1 LNRYRGGD
9 LGAERKPC
17 GVRCSARPA
26 RTLARAKLGATFLP
40 MRYLVTGGAGFIGS
54 HLVEAL
60 LLRGDR
66 VIALDDFSTGSAA
79 NLAHLAGHPALTVI
93 HGSVCDELVVDECCQ
108 QVDRIIH
115 LAAAV
120 GVRRILERQVNS
132 IVTNLHGTGTLL
144 RSAHAHGRMPVF
156 FASTSEV
163 YGKQVAAP
171 FREDA
176 DSVLGASA
184 LHRWSYACSKLMD
197 EFLSLAWH
205 RERKL
210 PVTIARFFNTTGPR
224 QSPAYGMVL
233 PRFCQAALVGRPLEV
248 HGDGRQSRCFLHVE
262 DAVRAVLALDAC
274 PAAVGEV
281 VNVGSTEEVSMTELA
296 KKVVAAAGSSS
307 TLNYISYAEAYPGG
321 GFEDM
326 QRRVPDVTKLARLTG
341 WQARHDLA
349 SIVTASVAWARQAPA
364 TPSSTPR
371 AAGTRGNG

>member
-1 LNRYRGGD
+1 
-9 LGAERKPC
+9 
-17 GVRCSARPA
+17 
-26 RTLARAKLGATFLP
+26 

-60 LLRGDR
+60 LARGDR
-66 VIALDDFSTGSAA
+66 VIALDDFSTGTAA
-79 NLAHLAGHPALTVI
+79 NLAHLAKDAQLTVI

-108 QVDRIIH
+108 QVDRVFH

-132 IVTNLHGTGTLL
+132 IVTNLHGTGTIL
-144 RSAHAHGRMPVF
+144 RSAHAHGRLPVF

-176 DSVLGASA
+176 DSVMGASA

-197 EFLSLAWH
+197 EFLALAWF

-233 PRFCQAALVGRPLEV
+233 PRFCQAALAGRALEV

-274 PAAVGEV
+274 PQAVGEV
-281 VNVGSTEEVSMTELA
+281 VNVGGTEEVTMAELA
-296 KKVVAAAGSSS
+296 RKVVAAAGSAS
-307 TLNYISYAEAYPGG
+307 TLTYIPYAEAFPGG

-326 QRRVPDVTKLARLTG
+326 QRRVPDTSKLQRLTG
-341 WQARHDLA
+341 WQTRHDLA
-349 SIVTASVAWARQAPA
+349 GIIAASVTWARSAPA
-364 TPSSTPR
+364 AAGR
-371 AAGTRGNG
+371 AAGTRGNA